1 MILATPVNRFL
12 NVLQSFLRVKNG
24 FKLFPFDVKQR
35 QRFNRRGFVHSSN
48 AGHQI
53 ADVSNLFHGHGV
65 FVFGDRKNAESI
77 GGIGTG

>member
-12 NVLQSFLRVKNG
+12 DVFQSLFRVKDG
-24 FKLFPFDVKQR
+24 FEFFPFDVKQR

-53 ADVSNLFHGHGV
+53 TDVSNLFHGHGV
-65 FVFGDRKNAESI
+65 FVFGDRQNAESI
-77 GGIGTG
+77 GSIGTG